1 MKWHLTQAAPGQPE
15 IDVREDIE
23 GLFRTFSL
31 MREIAREPGS
41 HLREISPGVWV
52 ESKIRST
59 TGEVDASEPK
69 STIEDV

>member
-1 MKWHLTQAAPGQPE
+1 MKWHLVQAAPGAPE
-15 IDVREDIE
+15 IDVREDEE

-41 HLREISPGVWV
+41 RLHEISPGMWV

-59 TGEVDASEPK
+59 IDQV
-69 STIEDV
+69 